1 MNRKKNSSWLV
12 FRLISTGKIFLSFR
26 VPCFSFFFQSL
37 LAGGN
42 FSLAILLMAITNFA
56 GVFSVAPMLIWMTD
70 LSSGVN
76 VNRFGNIMIVFAL
89 VTVLPTIVSISRRAI
104 EKTLGWVTRAYLQAG
119 LANRVFFFQKDFY
132 FLPKQLM
139 MNIHEKIA
147 VSQCHS
153 VRVKAFFP
161 SWQLWQ
167 KQSPCRK
174 NVRVI
179 FFFASKHNFFVD
191 CQSLIY
197 CFCPIMSCHC
207 SRKLMPLFKPIRC
220 KIAINVL
227 GISCMHKCSIISAR
241 FLS

>member
-12 FRLISTGKIFLSFR
+12 FRVISTGKIFLSFR
-26 VPCFSFFFQSL
+26 IPCFSFFFFQSL

-119 LANRVFFFQKDFY
+119 LANTDFFKKIFISSQTVNDEYSWEDSRFSVPFSTSQK
-132 FLPKQLM
+132 
-139 MNIHEKIA
+139 H
-147 VSQCHS
+147 
-153 VRVKAFFP
+153 FFP
-161 SWQLWQ
+161 ASNFDQE
-167 KQSPCRK
+167 QSPCRK
-174 NVRVI
+174 NLRVI
-179 FFFASKHNFFVD
+179 FLTSKHSFFVD
-191 CQSLIY
+191 CQSLI
-197 CFCPIMSCHC
+197 
-207 SRKLMPLFKPIRC
+207 
-220 KIAINVL
+220 
-227 GISCMHKCSIISAR
+227 
-241 FLS
+241 

>member
-1 MNRKKNSSWLV
+1 MSNETIPS
-12 FRLISTGKIFLSFR
+12 GGLSEH
-26 VPCFSFFFQSL
+26 C
-37 LAGGN
+37 
-42 FSLAILLMAITNFA
+42 
-56 GVFSVAPMLIWMTD
+56 
-70 LSSGVN
+70 
-76 VNRFGNIMIVFAL
+76 
-89 VTVLPTIVSISRRAI
+89 
-104 EKTLGWVTRAYLQAG
+104 
-119 LANRVFFFQKDFY
+119 FFFQKDFY

-139 MNIHEKIA
+139 MNIHGKIA

-153 VRVKAFFP
+153 VRVKSIFFP
-161 SWQLWQ
+161 ASNFDRE
-167 KQSPCRK
+167 QSPCRK
-174 NVRVI
+174 NLRVI

-227 GISCMHKCSIISAR
+227 GISCIHKFSIISAR

>member
-12 FRLISTGKIFLSFR
+12 FRLISTGEIFLSFR
-26 VPCFSFFFQSL
+26 IPCFSFFFFQSL

-104 EKTLGWVTRAYLQAG
+104 ENTLGWVTRAYLQAG
-119 LANRVFFFQKDFY
+119 LANTVFFSKR
-132 FLPKQLM
+132 FLFPPQTV
-139 MNIHEKIA
+139 NDEYSWKIA

-153 VRVKAFFP
+153 VRVKSIFSQPAT
-161 SWQLWQ
+161 LT
-167 KQSPCRK
+167 K
-174 NVRVI
+174 NKAPAERI
-179 FFFASKHNFFVD
+179 LELFFF
-191 CQSLIY
+191 CQQT
-197 CFCPIMSCHC
+197 
-207 SRKLMPLFKPIRC
+207 
-220 KIAINVL
+220 
-227 GISCMHKCSIISAR
+227 
-241 FLS
+241 

>member
-12 FRLISTGKIFLSFR
+12 FRLISTGEIFLSFR
-26 VPCFSFFFQSL
+26 IPCFSFFFFQSL

-119 LANRVFFFQKDFY
+119 LANTVFFFQKDFY

-139 MNIHEKIA
+139 MNIRGKISI
-147 VSQCHS
+147 SQCHS
-153 VRVKAFFP
+153 VRVKNIFSQLATLTKYKAPAERILELFF
-161 SWQLWQ
+161 L
-167 KQSPCRK
+167 
-174 NVRVI
+174 
-179 FFFASKHNFFVD
+179 ASKHNFFVD

-220 KIAINVL
+220 KITINV
-227 GISCMHKCSIISAR
+227 
-241 FLS
+241 

>member
-104 EKTLGWVTRAYLQAG
+104 EETLGWVTRAYLQAG
-119 LANRVFFFQKDFY
+119 LANTVFFFSKRFLFPPQTVNDEYSWENSRFSVPFSTCQSIFSQLATLTKTKP
-132 FLPKQLM
+132 LPK
-139 MNIHEKIA
+139 E
-147 VSQCHS
+147 S
-153 VRVKAFFP
+153 
-161 SWQLWQ
+161 
-167 KQSPCRK
+167 
-174 NVRVI
+174 
-179 FFFASKHNFFVD
+179 
-191 CQSLIY
+191 
-197 CFCPIMSCHC
+197 
-207 SRKLMPLFKPIRC
+207 
-220 KIAINVL
+220 
-227 GISCMHKCSIISAR
+227 
-241 FLS
+241 

>member
-1 MNRKKNSSWLV
+1 MNRQN
-12 FRLISTGKIFLSFR
+12 ISLFQSTLFFL
-26 VPCFSFFFQSL
+26 FFFQSL

-119 LANRVFFFQKDFY
+119 LANTVFFSKRFLFPPQTVNDEYSWENIRFSVPFSTCQK
-132 FLPKQLM
+132 
-139 MNIHEKIA
+139 H
-147 VSQCHS
+147 
-153 VRVKAFFP
+153 FFP
-161 SWQLWQ
+161 ASNFDQV
-167 KQSPCRK
+167 QSPCRK
-174 NVRVI
+174 NLKSY
-179 FFFASKHNFFVD
+179 FFLASKHNFFVD

-220 KIAINVL
+220 KITINV
-227 GISCMHKCSIISAR
+227 
-241 FLS
+241 